1 MLKFIIGFQRRKGMS
16 RAECHKHLRTV
27 HGPLVR
33 SVPEFTRHVRGYVQ
47 NFAEAEIRGLHN
59 PNYVA
64 DGAAELWFDDAGAFV
79 TAYSEPIYLRDI
91 RPDEANFTDPTRYVA
106 SFSKESVAWADPVEA
121 PYKLI
126 RFLVER
132 PGSDPG
138 RAAANWQGPRM
149 FALAS
154 DPALRRLAP
163 RYVQSWSI
171 PASENPFPLAESFA
185 VVDEF
190 WFPSLQAAGEF
201 AEAERN
207 VDKSLAL
214 ADTMDIA
221 SAISLV
227 VREGTV
233 IERAT

>member
-16 RAECHKHLRTV
+16 RAQCHEHLRNV

-33 SVPEFTRHVRGYVQ
+33 SVPEFTQHVRGYVQ
-47 NFAEAEIRGLHN
+47 NFAETEVAGLHN
-59 PNYVA
+59 PEYVA
-64 DGAAELWFDDAGAFV
+64 DGAAELWFDDAASFV
-79 TAYSEPIYLRDI
+79 TAYSEPLYLKGI

-106 SFSKESVAWADPVEA
+106 SFSRETVAWDDAGEA

-126 RFLVER
+126 RFLVAR
-132 PGSDPG
+132 AGSDSA
-138 RAAANWQGPRM
+138 RAAANWQDSRVT
-149 FALAS
+149 ALAR
-154 DPALRRLAP
+154 DATLRRLAS

-190 WFPSLQAAGEF
+190 WFTSIAAAGQF
-201 AEAERN
+201 AAVERSI
-207 VDKSLAL
+207 DEGLAL

-221 SAISLV
+221 SAISLL

-233 IERAT
+233 IERAG